1 MISAVWFT
9 GHLRPVSA
17 GKAGVMTKNSE
28 NPTSTRDRILDAGID
43 LWRDQPPAILF
54 GGLTVARVSEA
65 AHVTRSTFYS
75 YWPSSEEYVNDL
87 AIHLAQRDATNY
99 PAIVK
104 AARRVSQ
111 TPAPPTDV
119 ARTIVR
125 DCAAHL
131 EAAIADPTL
140 SARLGFLSKAD
151 DPSIAKALQEL
162 YRISEDAQFAPFAQT
177 LEIWGRA
184 IREPLDESMLK
195 VVFSS
200 LFDGLASRFRVE
212 PGKYP
217 LEIYGLVV
225 LPLLMMMTKN
235 PDDGRDLIEIC
246 DSVNSFSAVGLT
258 SKLREKEILSATFN
272 PQISRE
278 SMRDVTVSIR
288 RLQARIGF
296 GELSMSEIAGVTG
309 YSEVTLHQM
318 FGSRPGIALCV
329 LFLNTFERAQDNPD
343 DVRGLQ
349 RIRQLLSIN
358 FDEMRRNPVLGQNVM
373 MLLSGHTAVPRLDLI
388 DFDPRPQFDAA
399 VIEAIDCGELNRHL
413 DAKQLSIVLQR
424 TMLIEGSRIGS
435 STESIDTIELILQG
449 AGAEPVDA
457 LTGSESP

>member
-1 MISAVWFT
+1 
-9 GHLRPVSA
+9 
-17 GKAGVMTKNSE
+17 MTKNSE

-87 AIHLAQRDATNY
+87 AIHLAQRDAMNY
-99 PAIVK
+99 PEIVN
-104 AARRVSQ
+104 ASGRAPYPPVSS
-111 TPAPPTDV
+111 TDI
-119 ARTIVR
+119 ARTIIS

-151 DPSIAKALQEL
+151 DPSIAEALQKL
-162 YRISEDAQFAPFAQT
+162 YRASEDAQFLP
-177 LEIWGRA
+177 LSKSMEMWGRVF
-184 IREPLDESMLK
+184 REPFDEATIK
-195 VVFSS
+195 IVFSS

-212 PGKYP
+212 PERFP
-217 LEIYGLVV
+217 HEIYGWVT
-225 LPLLMMMTKN
+225 LPLIIMLTRN

-399 VIEAIDCGELNRHL
+399 VTEAIDCGQLHRHL